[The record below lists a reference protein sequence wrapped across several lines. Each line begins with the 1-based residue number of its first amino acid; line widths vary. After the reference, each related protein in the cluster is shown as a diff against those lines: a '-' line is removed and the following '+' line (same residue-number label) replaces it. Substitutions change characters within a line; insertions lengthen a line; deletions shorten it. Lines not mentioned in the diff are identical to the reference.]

1 MGWLAWVACV
11 RGAAG
16 TIPAPSE
23 HWAFRPVRN
32 PELPGVQ
39 QVSWCRSPLDR
50 FILAR
55 LEAAGVAPAPAAD
68 WRTLIRRVSLDL
80 TGLPPTAED
89 VETFV
94 SDPSPDAYARLVD
107 RLLDSPHYGENW
119 GRHWLDVVRYADTAG
134 ETADY
139 PVPVAWRYRNYVID
153 AFNQDKPY
161 DQFLREQIAGDILA
175 RKGPRERYSECVTA
189 TGFLAI
195 SRRFGFDSENYHHL
209 TIQDTIDTV
218 GQSVLG
224 LSLGCARCHAHKFD
238 PVPMQDYYALYGIF
252 DSTRYS
258 FPGSEQKQRTRALVP
273 LIPPDESGSRW
284 RDYEIR
290 VAALV
295 GTLERQKQS
304 APSAVLRSLDDLDG
318 DFELQAPAAGGS
330 KGVLVPPWVYD
341 GPIAVTTDAQSPFRN
356 AHPLGRV
363 GASVS
368 DGVQGYRIAQALHP
382 ARHRGDAPIHVN
394 LDFRVFTNSP
404 GNSGRHR
411 FWLGSS
417 QGSPAVELLLGMDS
431 VVLRTGD
438 RVEILRSL
446 QAGKWHNVQLD
457 LDPGSGV
464 VRGRV
469 GVPGDVMEFP
479 ARPMNPGWDGTLDY
493 VGVDAAHAGQAA
505 LPGLAV
511 DNLAVQETPI
521 PPVTVDVPRLAQE
534 PPESDAA
541 TLMSRI
547 QELAGV
553 DGDFEL
559 QTAGSAP
566 AAPWHPGPKSAVM
579 IRAEAQSPFL
589 NRYPAGQLGV
599 RLPNRDGYNG
609 YGQTLAR
616 RWERTRDSRI
626 HAGFDFR
633 CSDVSA
639 GDGGTWRFYLGH
651 GAGSSAAVELEMNGT
666 EFLRRSGGE
675 RTRVCPLRVGEWY
688 QVQFTLDLKEGHYT
702 GVIASATSRSEF
714 EGAVASGW
722 DGVVDYTFVDSYG
735 SRGGVKP
742 GLDVDNFVLSETA
755 LPPFGAPDAV
765 VSDAG
770 RESRRREI
778 ASLRNEIVRRSEAA
792 EQMRKELKKLL
803 SEGPFEL
810 AYAVSEGTPREARM
824 QLRGEPDKLGDEVP
838 RGFLSA
844 LGGGPLPPGTA
855 GSGRLELAE
864 WLTSPSNPLTAR
876 VMVNRIWE
884 YHFGQGLVTTPN
896 DFGVRG
902 QRPTHPELLDYLATA
917 FVRNGWS
924 IKSLHRMIL
933 LSATYCQQSRFS
945 PGREPMADPV
955 SAAECPVVPQSA
967 SRKSGA
973 GEAAAG
979 SELVSPFARRRMG
992 AEETRDAILVAS
1004 GEMDPSPGTS
1014 HPFPAPTEWG
1024 YTQHGPYSAVYDH
1037 QRRSVY
1043 LMTQRIQRH
1052 PFLALFDGADP
1063 NSSTP
1068 DRRVTT
1074 VPTQALYFLN
1084 DPFVHRCSEALA
1096 SRVASS
1102 GGSEADCVRDVYRR
1116 VLGRN
1121 PSGGERKD
1129 AEVFLGAYRAELKA
1143 SGEPPEGHQALAA
1156 LARVLFGSNE
1166 FLTVD

>member
-1 MGWLAWVACV
+1 MLLSNALLFVEMDSLGWANNAM
-11 RGAAG
+11 
-16 TIPAPSE
+16 
-23 HWAFRPVRN
+23 
-32 PELPGVQ
+32 
-39 QVSWCRSPLDR
+39 DR

-493 VGVDAAHAGQAA
+493 VGVDAAHAGHTARAHDEVVDTVVAGVVQQRVRGIAVFEHVYGHAMLVEPERPDPVAKRDQA
-505 LPGLAV
+505 LDVAV
-511 DNLAVQETPI
+511 AACGVEVAVQTDARGLHHRHAGQPRMREGRDDALH
-521 PPVTVDVPRLAQE
+521 VAAQRGAEGGVLVLEVDRVNVYHGA
-534 PPESDAA
+534 
-541 TLMSRI
+541 
-547 QELAGV
+547 
-553 DGDFEL
+553 
-559 QTAGSAP
+559 AP
-566 AAPWHPGPKSAVM
+566 ALWDVSLSIGDGELVCVVGPNGAGKTTL
-579 IRAEAQSPFL
+579 IEAIAGL
-589 NRYPAGQLGV
+589 NRV
-599 RLPNRDGYNG
+599 RSGRLVMDG
-609 YGQTLAR
+609 TDLAR
-616 RWERTRDSRI
+616 R
-626 HAGFDFR
+626 
-633 CSDVSA
+633 
-639 GDGGTWRFYLGH
+639 
-651 GAGSSAAVELEMNGT
+651 LEALC
-666 EFLRRSGGE
+666 LR
-675 RTRVCPLRVGEWY
+675 LR
-688 QVQFTLDLKEGHYT
+688 
-702 GVIASATSRSEF
+702 
-714 EGAVASGW
+714 
-722 DGVVDYTFVDSYG
+722 
-735 SRGGVKP
+735 
-742 GLDVDNFVLSETA
+742 
-755 LPPFGAPDAV
+755 AP
-765 VSDAG
+765 
-770 RESRRREI
+770 
-778 ASLRNEIVRRSEAA
+778 
-792 EQMRKELKKLL
+792 
-803 SEGPFEL
+803 
-810 AYAVSEGTPREARM
+810 
-824 QLRGEPDKLGDEVP
+824 
-838 RGFLSA
+838 
-844 LGGGPLPPGTA
+844 
-855 GSGRLELAE
+855 
-864 WLTSPSNPLTAR
+864 
-876 VMVNRIWE
+876 
-884 YHFGQGLVTTPN
+884 TTP
-896 DFGVRG
+896 
-902 QRPTHPELLDYLATA
+902 
-917 FVRNGWS
+917 
-924 IKSLHRMIL
+924 
-933 LSATYCQQSRFS
+933 
-945 PGREPMADPV
+945 
-955 SAAECPVVPQSA
+955 
-967 SRKSGA
+967 
-973 GEAAAG
+973 
-979 SELVSPFARRRMG
+979 
-992 AEETRDAILVAS
+992 
-1004 GEMDPSPGTS
+1004 
-1014 HPFPAPTEWG
+1014 
-1024 YTQHGPYSAVYDH
+1024 
-1037 QRRSVY
+1037 
-1043 LMTQRIQRH
+1043 
-1052 PFLALFDGADP
+1052 
-1063 NSSTP
+1063 
-1068 DRRVTT
+1068 
-1074 VPTQALYFLN
+1074 
-1084 DPFVHRCSEALA
+1084 
-1096 SRVASS
+1096 
-1102 GGSEADCVRDVYRR
+1102 
-1116 VLGRN
+1116 
-1121 PSGGERKD
+1121 
-1129 AEVFLGAYRAELKA
+1129 
-1143 SGEPPEGHQALAA
+1143 
-1156 LARVLFGSNE
+1156 
-1166 FLTVD
+1166 